1 MPSPR
6 LTTTSYAI
14 LGLLAIQPWS
24 TYEITKL
31 MRRAL
36 LAVWPR
42 AESNLYREPRRLV
55 EAGLATA
62 RRVDVGR
69 RRRTEYAIT
78 EAGRTSL
85 ERWLATPASPT
96 LLESEG
102 ALKVLFADNATNE
115 VLQRRLAE
123 FADEA
128 ETSDEPW
135 REIAREYVNG
145 EGGFPQRVHVNVLY
159 WVLLDRWARLRA
171 DWAHWAAAVVSTWP
185 DSRGPADRGESRAL
199 LAAALGDDPDFLSS
213 RPGFHRD
220 RSPARRVNPSRPRPG
235 SGPRVRARRRPD
247 NA

>member
-1 MPSPR
+1 MPTPR

-42 AESNLYREPRRLV
+42 AESNLYREPQRLV
-55 EAGLATA
+55 DAGLATA

-78 EAGRTSL
+78 RKGRTAL
-85 ERWLATPASPT
+85 RAWLATPSSPT
-96 LLESEG
+96 VLESEG
-102 ALKVLFADNATNE
+102 ALKVLFADNTSVA
-115 VLQRRLAE
+115 VLEQRLAD

-128 ETSDEPW
+128 EAYDEPW
-135 REIAREYVNG
+135 RAIARAYVAG
-145 EGGFPQRVHVNVLY
+145 DGDFPERIHVNTLY

-171 DWAHWAAAVVSTWP
+171 EWAEWATAVVSTWP
-185 DSRGPADRGESRAL
+185 DGGGPADPAESRRL
-199 LAAALGDDPDFLSS
+199 LEAALGDDPDFLK
-213 RPGFHRD
+213 
-220 RSPARRVNPSRPRPG
+220 
-235 SGPRVRARRRPD
+235 RRPKRKR
-247 NA
+247 